1 MCEHHLGDL
10 HNGPAGTA
18 DFCSTAS
25 GLFAVHC
32 STSMNE
38 ADLALFLDSFESCI
52 QDDRFIRVFYD
63 TFLGSSEEVRALF
76 ARTDF
81 ALQRRAL
88 RASLYVMVAASARRQ
103 AELSTLSELAAR
115 HRALRIKPHHYE
127 LWMQSLLTAVAQ
139 CTEHFDTEVA
149 RVWRDAFRSG
159 INYMKAGA

>member
-1 MCEHHLGDL
+1 MHVNQPE
-10 HNGPAGTA
+10 GPAGTA
-18 DFCSTAS
+18 VLLHGFTV
-25 GLFAVHC
+25 LAVHC

-63 TFLGSSEEVRALF
+63 TFLASSEEVRALF
-76 ARTDF
+76 AQTDF

-103 AELSTLSELAAR
+103 AELSTLSELAER

-127 LWMQSLLTAVAQ
+127 LWLQSLLAAVEQ
-139 CTEHFDTEVA
+139 CTKHFDTEVA

-159 INYMKAGA
+159 INYMKAEA